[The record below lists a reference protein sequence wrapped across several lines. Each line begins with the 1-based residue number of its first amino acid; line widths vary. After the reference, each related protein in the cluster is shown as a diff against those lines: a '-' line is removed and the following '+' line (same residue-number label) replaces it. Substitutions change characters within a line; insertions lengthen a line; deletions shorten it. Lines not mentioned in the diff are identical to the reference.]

1 MKQEPYDEAR
11 ERRKFK
17 RSTKLQAEFGD
28 EATYLAYCR
37 GAASGRITPPHHS
50 VVVTEPDRV
59 MPPHHSVVV
68 AEPDRVITRPA
79 TRVTS
84 RDKPGK
90 SRFLDHR
97 PATRVTSRQ
106 EVAAEVEAGLRET
119 WDRHGPQPGRI
130 YCFSPLSR
138 FGNFEEFAHH
148 VANHGFKAA
157 Q

>member
-59 MPPHHSVVV
+59 
-68 AEPDRVITRPA
+68 ITRPA

-106 EVAAEVEAGLRET
+106 EVSTELEAGLRET